1 MEENKSNSTLDDS
14 VPSFNDPELL
24 KKIIEVEDED
34 RLLVKAGATGALDS
48 SLFTSEQINRN
59 VPEHISGNKKDYS
72 WDTMIKDDKFIS
84 IMKDF
89 YETRDDIKFD
99 YQDGDSKEENEL
111 RNKQDIV
118 DYFVWDRTWKGTNVW
133 SIGEELLEVKNLSK
147 ETDDPRKNT
156 QNMKQLQRLYYGM
169 NYWNNLPWFKDRSA
183 WEVTKSMGR
192 NLWTG
197 TMDITN
203 VGSLGVG
210 MFFTKTAGRKALAQ
224 TAQFTVGQYL
234 KKYAGKTITP
244 MVAFDMSVMGSAD
257 IMAQN
262 TQIEMG
268 IKENI
273 DLNQTGKVM
282 ILAGGVSL
290 PISSA
295 VGFYA
300 TRQSLMVKRK
310 IPANTLIQNA
320 EKKVSNEPLST
331 KSNSMLSNF
340 ERVVGTI
347 FDKWNPVK
355 IIQKRATGVGG
366 EVLHAKK
373 IVQAPTKGIFVN
385 NQGFTT
391 IIDNEV
397 VYAPARDVASLGYY
411 SLRLTVGDST
421 RAKISAS
428 SDDGIFMLPD
438 IGDLQYYYKQTGNP
452 ALNSILEK
460 FINAGEG
467 ENFLMYIAAKRALRE
482 YELNFTSPEGFIPF
496 IKDPL
501 EKNRKFINN

>member
-183 WEVTKSMGR
+183 WDVTKSMGR

-300 TRQSLMVKRK
+300 TRQSLMLS
-310 IPANTLIQNA
+310 LIH
-320 EKKVSNEPLST
+320 
-331 KSNSMLSNF
+331 
-340 ERVVGTI
+340 I
-347 FDKWNPVK
+347 
-355 IIQKRATGVGG
+355 
-366 EVLHAKK
+366 
-373 IVQAPTKGIFVN
+373 
-385 NQGFTT
+385 
-391 IIDNEV
+391 
-397 VYAPARDVASLGYY
+397 
-411 SLRLTVGDST
+411 
-421 RAKISAS
+421 
-428 SDDGIFMLPD
+428 
-438 IGDLQYYYKQTGNP
+438 
-452 ALNSILEK
+452 
-460 FINAGEG
+460 
-467 ENFLMYIAAKRALRE
+467 
-482 YELNFTSPEGFIPF
+482 
-496 IKDPL
+496 
-501 EKNRKFINN
+501 